1 MLHSQVEKV
10 FDSLFDLFDV
20 VIYTLELFSERGG
33 EGRGE
38 ERKERAGRERRRE
51 KGEMGKGEEKRERR
65 EGEGRGE

>member
-51 KGEMGKGEEKRERR
+51 K
-65 EGEGRGE
+65 